1 MEQASSVCPQAPRPP
16 SPGRGAVPLTVHG
29 KVQKS
34 SQRSSAEALSSIL
47 PAPPPKNKKSLPG
60 PSYLHWVC
68 CSSARPLTEHQK

>member
-47 PAPPPKNKKSLPG
+47 PAPPPRTRSHSRVPPTSTGFAAAVPG
-60 PSYLHWVC
+60 H
-68 CSSARPLTEHQK
+68 